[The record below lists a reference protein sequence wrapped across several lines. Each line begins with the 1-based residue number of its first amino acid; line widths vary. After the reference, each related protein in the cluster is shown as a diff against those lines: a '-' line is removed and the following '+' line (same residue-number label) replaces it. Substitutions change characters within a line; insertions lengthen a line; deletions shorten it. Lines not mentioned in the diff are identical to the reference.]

1 MKRLLFLMLLL
12 SALSCKK
19 TNVNPSLD
27 TSNPPMIN
35 YERTGNTSNSFV
47 EDPGPKWKWAIGDDI
62 DPGPNYACY
71 PTSNICFM
79 LGPIYYRTSQPV
91 SDDETMV
98 SLANQNGKLKV
109 VFDLESMTNK
119 TRINYFSTGGFE
131 MNASKQFPDDL
142 AKELNL
148 QTPYIISKGKY
159 KIVEQTSSTM
169 TIIF

>member
-1 MKRLLFLMLLL
+1 MKRLLFILLLL
-12 SALSCKK
+12 SAMSCRKANDN
-19 TNVNPSLD
+19 TLLD
-27 TSNPPMIN
+27 TSNTPIIN

-47 EDPGPKWKWAIGDDI
+47 EEPGPKWKWAIGDDI

-91 SDDETMV
+91 SDDEAMV
-98 SLANQNGKLKV
+98 SLDNQNGKLKV

-119 TRINYFSTGGFE
+119 TRTTYFSNGGFY
-131 MNASKQFPDDL
+131 MNASKQFPEDL
-142 AKELNL
+142 AQELNL
-148 QTPYIISKGKY
+148 RTPYIISKGKY
-159 KIVEQTSSTM
+159 KIVEQTSSAM

>member
-1 MKRLLFLMLLL
+1 MLLL

-91 SDDETMV
+91 SDD
-98 SLANQNGKLKV
+98 
-109 VFDLESMTNK
+109 
-119 TRINYFSTGGFE
+119 
-131 MNASKQFPDDL
+131 L